1 MYLKTQPMK
10 KLFAIFLAVTAFSVS
25 SAIAQEID
33 QNPPAQDTLTVTVQ
47 AAPVVVE
54 EPAAPEMEQAPE
66 IVPAEEIQPE
76 PEPVVEPLPLYTEAP
91 KVDKQIFN
99 HIAAGIPINLPL
111 LPQGIGIIDVATTLT
126 PYLQFRLG
134 YTLPL
139 LSVSSFTINEV
150 SETAKKFNAPVDI
163 PSTVDFNGTQI
174 NIGDSKFS
182 FGTSLGGL
190 SLLMDVFPG
199 KKTGFHFTFGAYF
212 NPNCPDSILELSADL
227 STALKDAGFTP
238 GHYNEFY
245 IGFNDDDP
253 TLRLSPSP
261 DGILKAAI
269 YTGVPIHP
277 YAGIGFGRAIRPDKR
292 VSVVFDMGVIYWG
305 NPVLVGYDYSI
316 NANGTLVGFSP
327 ERVSKTQDLQ
337 SLATPLSIL
346 GNVPVYPVMKLG
358 IFIRII

>member
-1 MYLKTQPMK
+1 MK
-10 KLFAIFLAVTAFSVS
+10 KTFAIFLALTAFSVS

-33 QNPPAQDTLTVTVQ
+33 PIEPSQDTLVVTVQ
-47 AAPVVVE
+47 SAPVVVE
-54 EPAAPEMEQAPE
+54 EPVAPEMEQAPD
-66 IVPAEEIQPE
+66 IVPAEEVLPE
-76 PEPVVEPLPLYTEAP
+76 AAEELPLYTDAP

-99 HIAAGIPINLPL
+99 HLSAGIPINFPI
-111 LPQGIGIIDVATTLT
+111 LPQGVGIIEVATTLT

-139 LSVSSFTINEV
+139 LSVTSFTVNEIK
-150 SETAKKFNAPVDI
+150 ETGKKFGAPVDDI
-163 PSTVDFNGTQI
+163 PSTIDFNGTQI

-190 SLLMDVFPG
+190 NLFMDVFPG

-212 NPNCPDSILELSADL
+212 NPNCPNSILEINADL

-238 GHYNEFY
+238 GQYNEFY
-245 IGFNDDDP
+245 IGFNEDDP

-261 DGILKAAI
+261 DGKLKASL
-269 YTGVPIHP
+269 YTGIPIHP

-292 VSVVFDMGVIYWG
+292 VTVNFDMGVIYWG

-316 NANGTLVGFSP
+316 NDNGTLVGFSP
-327 ERVSKTQDLQ
+327 ERVARTQDLK
-337 SLATPLSIL
+337 SLEQPLRIL
-346 GNVPVYPVMKLG
+346 GNVPIYPVMKLG